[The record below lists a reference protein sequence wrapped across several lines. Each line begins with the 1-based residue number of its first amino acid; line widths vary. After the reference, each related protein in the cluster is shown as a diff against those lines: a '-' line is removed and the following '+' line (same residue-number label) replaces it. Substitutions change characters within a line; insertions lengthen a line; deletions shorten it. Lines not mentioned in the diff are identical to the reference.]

1 MEKFSKFDELH
12 IYAGSIIRFGSTVG
26 HVRNVENG
34 IAIVDAYYEDK
45 DLTKLIIRD
54 FEVTEKTRN
63 LENANELLAKFMD
76 DLFDMGY
83 SINIADEIIKLPSLH
98 PGTWVSATKNSSI
111 PSHGVILQMDKRDL
125 VIGYPDKRSGL
136 KQVKYKIDYGTDIR
150 LITLKEKKKSL
161 ATLESFGYVWD
172 EAAMWVSAPR
182 PRMRAGGTYWYITDR
197 FTLRAAQDNQTPQH
211 NQRYEC
217 GNYFLTPEDARELL
231 NVILEKIAA
240 TR

>member
-1 MEKFSKFDELH
+1 MEKLSKFDELH
-12 IYAGSIIRFGSTVG
+12 IYVGSIIRFGSTVG
-26 HVRNVENG
+26 HVRDIEDNV
-34 IAIVDAYYEDK
+34 AFVDAYYEDK
-45 DLTKLIIRD
+45 DLTKLTIRD
-54 FEVTEKTRN
+54 FEVHEGTKG
-63 LENANELLAKFMD
+63 LENANELLGKFMD

-83 SINIADEIIKLPSLH
+83 SIDIVDEIIKLPSLR
-98 PGTWVSATKNSSI
+98 PGAWVRATKNSSL

-136 KQVKYKIDYGTDIR
+136 RQVKYRIDYGTDIR
-150 LITLKEKKKSL
+150 LLTLKEKKKSL

-231 NVILEKIAA
+231 NVILGKIVA

>member
-1 MEKFSKFDELH
+1 
-12 IYAGSIIRFGSTVG
+12 
-26 HVRNVENG
+26 
-34 IAIVDAYYEDK
+34 
-45 DLTKLIIRD
+45 
-54 FEVTEKTRN
+54 
-63 LENANELLAKFMD
+63 MD
-76 DLFDMGY
+76 
-83 SINIADEIIKLPSLH
+83 
-98 PGTWVSATKNSSI
+98 
-111 PSHGVILQMDKRDL
+111 RCDL

-150 LITLKEKKKSL
+150 LLTLKEKKKSL

-240 TR
+240 TRSYPPYPRTSLSFSFRRSQRYRHPSVWPIRLL

>member
-1 MEKFSKFDELH
+1 MEKLSKFDELR
-12 IYAGSIIRFGSTVG
+12 IYVGSIIRFGSTVG
-26 HVRNVENG
+26 HVRDIEDGV
-34 IAIVDAYYEDK
+34 AFVDAYYEDK
-45 DLTKLIIRD
+45 DLTKLTIRD
-54 FEVTEKTRN
+54 FEVHEGTKG
-63 LENANELLAKFMD
+63 LENANELLGKFMD

-83 SINIADEIIKLPSLH
+83 SISIVDEIIKLPSLR
-98 PGTWVSATKNSSI
+98 PGAWVRATKNSSL

-136 KQVKYKIDYGTDIR
+136 KQVKYSIDYGTDIR
-150 LITLKEKKKSL
+150 LLTLKEKKKLL

-231 NVILEKIAA
+231 NVILGKIAS

>member
-1 MEKFSKFDELH
+1 MRKLSKFDELY
-12 IYAGSIIRFGSTVG
+12 IRSGDIIRFGSTVG
-26 HVRNVENG
+26 HVRKIENG
-34 IAIVDAYYEDK
+34 IALVDAYYEDK
-45 DLTKLIIRD
+45 ALTKLTIRD
-54 FEVTEKTRN
+54 FEVTEKARN
-63 LENANELLAKFMD
+63 LKSVFELRSKFMD

-83 SINIADEIIKLPSLH
+83 SINFHDEIFKLPSLR
-98 PGTWVSATKNSSI
+98 PGTWVRASRDDSH

-125 VIGYPDKRSGL
+125 VIGYPNRGSGL
-136 KQVKYKIDYGTDIR
+136 KRVKYKIDYGTNIR
-150 LITLKEKKKSL
+150 LLTLKEKKKSL

-182 PRMRAGGTYWYITDR
+182 PRMCVGGTYWYITDR

-217 GNYFLTPEDARELL
+217 GNYFLTPEEARELL
-231 NVILEKIAA
+231 NVILEKVAS

>member
-1 MEKFSKFDELH
+1 MGKLSKFDELH
-12 IYAGSIIRFGSTVG
+12 IYVGSIIRFGSTVG
-26 HVRNVENG
+26 HVRDIEDGV
-34 IAIVDAYYEDK
+34 AFVDAYYEDK
-45 DLTKLIIRD
+45 DLTKLTIRD
-54 FEVTEKTRN
+54 FEVNERTKG
-63 LENANELLAKFMD
+63 LENANELLGKFMD

-83 SINIADEIIKLPSLH
+83 SIDIVDEIIKLPSLR
-98 PGTWVSATKNSSI
+98 PGAWVRATKSSSL

-136 KQVKYKIDYGTDIR
+136 KQVKYRIDYGTDIR
-150 LITLKEKKKSL
+150 LLTLKEKKKSL

-172 EAAMWVSAPR
+172 EAAMWISAPR

-231 NVILEKIAA
+231 NVILGKIAA